1 MDRVVSEWNEK
12 HPDRKIDSGH
22 VKRLRDQL
30 PAFDNADAFW
40 QSVEMEVSSKT
51 RQVNAKDEWELK
63 DLPEKGSIPALDAG
77 KIPDISE
84 DELKKFNFDFQNE
97 KYNRQDESGS
107 FAGSDKRLRN
117 DFRDFMEKQGM
128 IYGSFGDFLGRVERE
143 KLDSDGI
150 KWDPSAAR
158 GIRPRKF
165 LQFLTHTHTKNVC
178 ICAVAWRES
187 EVGHY
192 TLNYAVR
199 RQSPCSSSSSGP
211 SFSICH

>member
-1 MDRVVSEWNEK
+1 MQFSAVEKTEIRKSLKRGSSQTEMDRVVSEWNEK

-128 IYGSFGDFLGRVERE
+128 IYGVDPS
-143 KLDSDGI
+143 SDGGPGPLYAPSARGDAGLNEV
-150 KWDPSAAR
+150 DPSGNGRLPHQRGAA
-158 GIRPRKF
+158 
-165 LQFLTHTHTKNVC
+165 
-178 ICAVAWRES
+178 ASAEA
-187 EVGHY
+187 E
-192 TLNYAVR
+192 
-199 RQSPCSSSSSGP
+199 
-211 SFSICH
+211 

>member
-1 MDRVVSEWNEK
+1 MQFTAVEKTEIRKSLKRGSSQTEMDRVVSEWNEK
-12 HPDRKIDSGH
+12 HPDKKIDSGH

-143 KLDSDGI
+143 KLDTDGI
-150 KWDPSAAR
+150 KWDPS
-158 GIRPRKF
+158 G
-165 LQFLTHTHTKNVC
+165 T
-178 ICAVAWRES
+178 
-187 EVGHY
+187 
-192 TLNYAVR
+192 
-199 RQSPCSSSSSGP
+199 SGP
-211 SFSICH
+211 WSVAREAICKDGETLLGQLGEQSFDHHFHSKQI

>member
-1 MDRVVSEWNEK
+1 MQFSAVEKTEIRKSLKRGSSQTEMDRVVSEWNEK
-12 HPDRKIDSGH
+12 HPERKIDSGH

-128 IYGSFGDFLGRVERE
+128 IYGVDPS
-143 KLDSDGI
+143 SDGGPGPLDAPSARGDAGRNEV
-150 KWDPSAAR
+150 DPSGNGRLPHQRGAA
-158 GIRPRKF
+158 
-165 LQFLTHTHTKNVC
+165 
-178 ICAVAWRES
+178 ASAEA
-187 EVGHY
+187 E
-192 TLNYAVR
+192 
-199 RQSPCSSSSSGP
+199 
-211 SFSICH
+211 